1 MGIVYEREPRRQQGI
16 VEVSVHLIVRCIPM
30 IAVAQTEARL
40 AVALEGFHDDRQPS
54 ALNSEQKYGPIN
66 ADIIKAGVQPA

>member
-1 MGIVYEREPRRQQGI
+1 
-16 VEVSVHLIVRCIPM
+16 M